1 MGKLIDIDGNEYQA
15 VQIGN
20 QIWMEENL
28 RVKHFRDGSPILHAP
43 SNEEWLKATGKREV
57 KGLRHIL
64 PRIDESETIPAWCS
78 YENKDENEQKYGLL
92 YNYSVIN
99 QESNIAPEGWRV
111 PKQDDFQEMFN
122 FLEGEPEPYGFSRLS
137 GKLKA
142 KNEWWNNPF
151 HNESG
156 FSALPSGSR
165 LCKVRPSIM
174 QLDIDNYK
182 KRIKESETFD
192 SIIEFKGL
200 KENCTFWTASYH
212 RGPIIIFLKNEKDE
226 ERDFVLIDYTENHHS
241 GESIR
246 LIKENA
252 FINI

>member
-1 MGKLIDIDGNEYQA
+1 MEKLIDIDGNEYQT
-15 VQIGN
+15 VKIGN
-20 QIWMEENL
+20 QIWMAENL

-43 SNEEWLKATGKREV
+43 SDEEWLKATGKREV

-78 YENKDENEQKYGLL
+78 YENKHENEQKYGLL
-92 YNYSVIN
+92 YNYAVIKH
-99 QESNIAPEGWRV
+99 ESGIAPEGWRV
-111 PKQDDFQEMFN
+111 PSQDDFQVMFN
-122 FLEGEPEPYGFSRLS
+122 YLEGESEPYGYSRLS

-142 KNEWWNNPF
+142 KNEWWDNPF

-165 LCKVRPSIM
+165 FCKVRPNIM
-174 QLDIDNYK
+174 QLDIDAYK
-182 KRIKESETFD
+182 KRIEESETFIP
-192 SIIEFKGL
+192 IIEFAGL
-200 KENCTFWTASYH
+200 NQSCTFWTSSSH

-246 LIKENA
+246 LIKES
-252 FINI
+252 